1 MYYVKTRADNSGYT
15 NHRVICLVVIGLIVN
30 KYSKFQMDTFD
41 SFWEM
46 DSDKKLNRP
55 RRWRRSDDN
64 SSTFFLRKVEQKIPE
79 LALNNKQHSLTQTNN
94 SYWSL
99 TFHCCVC
106 HHTQLQ
112 CLYLLLLD
120 YFLINID
127 KDPENELKNIKNWLN
142 IEFMLCLDIKDYLYR
157 NTGQLVGTRI
167 LSSKT
172 GPECMILILIFQQF
186 VAWTGFSAKSTS
198 FFMSLWNLN
207 CNIFSPVSL

>member
-15 NHRVICLVVIGLIVN
+15 NHRVICLVVIGFSFDSEQGTSIPSFKWIPLIVFEKWTLTKN
-30 KYSKFQMDTFD
+30 LT
-41 SFWEM
+41 
-46 DSDKKLNRP
+46 
-55 RRWRRSDDN
+55 DN

-198 FFMSLWNLN
+198 FFRSLWNLN